1 MNTDIQSIIASM
13 TLEEKAALCTG
24 ASAWSTT
31 PVERLG
37 VPEMIV
43 ADGPHGIRRVPDIHS
58 MALHSLPATC
68 FPPASC
74 SASTWDVELMGQ
86 LGEALAEEAIALH
99 VGVVLG
105 PGVNMKRSPLGG
117 RNFEYFSEDPY
128 LAGELAVNFING
140 VQSKGVGTSLKHY
153 AANNQEFQRLSI
165 SAEVDERTLREI
177 YLPAF
182 EKAVKEAQPWTV
194 MCSYNKVNGVF
205 ASEHHT
211 LLTKILKDEWGFE
224 GLVVS
229 DWGAVRDRVAA
240 LRSGLDWEMPG
251 PQDRRVKAVVEAVRS
266 GELAEATLDESVR
279 RILRIVF
286 KAQETPKGGAFD
298 VDAHHGL
305 ARKIAA
311 EGMVLLKNDPLVQR
325 APLLQQGRLLPL
337 QGQQQIAVIGRSAQ
351 AAYFQGGGSSHIN
364 PTRVDVPFQELQSRA
379 NGAELAYA
387 EGYPADDS
395 FRQDLI
401 DQAVELALSADVALL
416 YIALPTYKES
426 EGYDRPDLD
435 LTAQQVALIQA
446 VAQAQP
452 KTVVVLNNGAPVAMS
467 AWIDAVP
474 AVLEGWMMGQAGGAA
489 LADILFGQV
498 NPCGKL
504 AETFPL
510 KLSDT
515 PAYLNWPG
523 GAGKVQYGEGLFIGY
538 RYYDAKELP
547 VLFPFGHGLSYTTFA
562 YSNAQVS
569 AKTFRDVDGLTV
581 TVDVTNTGHMAG
593 KEIVQVY
600 VHDRASGLVRPQK
613 ELKGFAKVALQP
625 GETKSVAIKLDVR
638 AFAYYHPEYK
648 QWITEDG
655 DFDIL
660 IASSAAHICHTL
672 AVTLESTMDLPC
684 ILDREST
691 IREWMADPRGKVAF
705 GPFYAQTE
713 EQSRKMFGGGDG
725 DESTIGMDIMDMM
738 GDMPL
743 VSVLMWQQSALPLHP
758 KDLVDGLLTQVHG
771 RLNTSISREIEALPG

>member
-1 MNTDIQSIIASM
+1 MNTDIQSIIANM

-43 ADGPHGIRRVPDIHS
+43 SDGPHGIRRVPDIHS
-58 MALHSLPATC
+58 MAQHSLPATC
-68 FPPASC
+68 FPTASC

-86 LGEALAEEAIALH
+86 LGAALAEEAIALH
-99 VGVVLG
+99 VDVVLG

-153 AANNQEFQRLSI
+153 AANNQEFQRFSI
-165 SAEVDERTLREI
+165 NAEVDERILREI

-182 EKAVKEAQPWTV
+182 EKAVKETQPWMV

-229 DWGAVRDRVAA
+229 DWGTVRDRVAA
-240 LRSGLDWEMPG
+240 LRGGVDWEMPG

-298 VDAHHGL
+298 VDAHHRL

-311 EGMVLLKNDPLVQR
+311 EGMVLLKND
-325 APLLQQGRLLPL
+325 GLLPL
-337 QGQQQIAVIGRSAQ
+337 KGHQQIAVIGRSAE
-351 AAYFQGGGSSHIN
+351 AAHFQGGGSSHIN

-379 NGAELAYA
+379 NNAELTYA

-401 DQAVELALSADVALL
+401 DQAVGLTLSADVALL

-426 EGYDRPDLD
+426 EGYDRTDLD
-435 LTAQQVALIQA
+435 LTVQQVALIQA
-446 VAQAQP
+446 VAKAQP

-489 LADILFGQV
+489 LADVLFGQV

-515 PAYLNWPG
+515 PAHLNWPG

-562 YSNAQVS
+562 YSNAKVS

-600 VHDRASGLVRPQK
+600 VHDRAWGLVRPEK

-625 GETKSVAIKLDVR
+625 GETKSVAIKLDFR

-655 DFDIL
+655 NFDIL
-660 IASSAAHICHTL
+660 IASSSADIRHTL
-672 AVTLESTMDLPC
+672 AVTLESTLNLPC

-691 IREWMADPRGKVAF
+691 IREWLADPRGKVAF
-705 GPFYAQTE
+705 GPFYAQIE
-713 EQSRKMFGGGDG
+713 EQSRKMSGGGDG
-725 DESTIGMDIMDMM
+725 DESAIGMDIMDMM

-743 VSVLMWQQSALPLHP
+743 VSVLMFQQSALPMHP
-758 KDLVDGLLTQVHG
+758 EDLADGLLTQVHG
-771 RLNTSISREIEALPG
+771 QAK